1 MTYYVKYNDPEVPG
15 GKQCVDKVDAML
27 KEFARQKRCEDEKKA
42 KEACEDS
49 AATLCNAHGKPIYE
63 SGCSNNNAW
72 IPGAEN
78 TGSNNNEDACDK
90 ATAQYNC
97 RNTNKFGQGVASR
110 CNRCACESTFEGAH
124 CTRAFKWTPRWSRSV
139 GDPHPNTFNGK
150 YTNLYDGGEFIWW
163 RYPDIPMEAHLTTVP
178 KWGVAVNKEFSVKR
192 CKSVKKTK
200 ACTGAHCYPDMVAP
214 CEVITA
220 GRSTSTYSIKA
231 DGTVVCNKLL
241 WNCVVRSGS
250 TLVRRYFFFL
260 KHVFFTIK
268 RSDKNTFLFFFFSSL
283 TLTLSFGTIV
293 YKKLRRNVRIQQCIY
308 AN

>member
-1 MTYYVKYNDPEVPG
+1 VTYYVKYNDPEVPG

-250 TLVRRYFFFL
+250 TLVRRYFFF
-260 KHVFFTIK
+260 
-268 RSDKNTFLFFFFSSL
+268 
-283 TLTLSFGTIV
+283 
-293 YKKLRRNVRIQQCIY
+293 
-308 AN
+308 